1 MRLTEFTELMT
12 TEFGVPSADSILS
25 DHILIEVGGR
35 TGAQAI
41 DDGVDPR
48 DVWYDANLNQDI
60 AFDKNMD
67 VFFDWVA
74 GNDATYHLGTS
85 GKAIKK

>member
-12 TEFGVPSADSILS
+12 AEFGVPSADSILS
-25 DHILIEVGGR
+25 DHILIDVGGR

-48 DVWYDANLNQDI
+48 DVWI
-60 AFDKNMD
+60 AICRDFD
-67 VFFDWVA
+67 VPRHRW
-74 GNDATYHLGTS
+74 
-85 GKAIKK
+85 

>member
-12 TEFGVPSADSILS
+12 EEFGPQSADSILL
-25 DHILIEVGGR
+25 DHVLIDFGGR

-48 DVWYDANLNQDI
+48 DVWVAICRD
-60 AFDKNMD
+60 FD
-67 VFFDWVA
+67 VPRHRW
-74 GNDATYHLGTS
+74 
-85 GKAIKK
+85 